1 MWLERPGN
9 RIGAQGFLLRWLEA
23 LRSACAWRNFCRVR
37 GRCMGRPPGLSKW
50 SPPYAIRLSLL
61 CPHQPEQ
68 KFRLLYMFVYIRGV
82 IALPLVFQGACV
94 PMRLP
99 NNGGVI
105 RYSMPVSSHT
115 RRKSELFLTA
125 ASFQNR
131 P

>member
-68 KFRLLYMFVYIRGV
+68 KFRLLYMFVYMRVFIT
-82 IALPLVFQGACV
+82 LPLLLQGV
-94 PMRLP
+94 LRQFGPPKTGIVLR
-99 NNGGVI
+99 
-105 RYSMPVSSHT
+105 
-115 RRKSELFLTA
+115 
-125 ASFQNR
+125 
-131 P
+131 